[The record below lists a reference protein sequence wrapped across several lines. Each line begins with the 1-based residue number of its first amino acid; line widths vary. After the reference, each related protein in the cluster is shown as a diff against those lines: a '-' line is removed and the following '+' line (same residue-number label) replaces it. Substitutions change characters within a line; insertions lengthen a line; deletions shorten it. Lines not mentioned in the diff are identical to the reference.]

1 MKYIKSL
8 TTGAIAATALSVIL
22 FSPTAALAQW
32 GDNRGWH
39 MGPGMMGGWGM
50 GWFGGI
56 FMMIFW
62 VLVLIGL
69 VFLIKWLVQTTNRVK
84 SDAGNGNRALE
95 ILKERYAR
103 GEIDIAEF
111 ETMKLELS
119 K

>member
-8 TTGAIAATALSVIL
+8 NTGTITAMALSVIL
-22 FSPTAALAQW
+22 FSPTAALAEW
-32 GDNRGWH
+32 GDNRSWH

-56 FMMIFW
+56 FMMVFW
-62 VLVLIGL
+62 ILVLVGL

-84 SDAGNGNRALE
+84 TDAGNSNRALE

-103 GEIDIAEF
+103 GEIDTAEF